1 MDSSVS
7 VRSDRPEGARPA
19 GWDRRVRRRALWA
32 APAAGGALIA
42 LAACGQP
49 PGGSPPPAANP
60 PLALEFWHNK
70 AQPEGQD
77 VTTIVATYNAKFAPT
92 KVTEIF
98 QGNGATLLTKLKAT
112 LAAATPPD
120 VTYGFGSWMPSFA
133 EQGALVVADDMIKRL
148 GGIKKDDFYPT
159 LVSAQTW
166 KGKLQALPYGT
177 GSKGY
182 YVRPEIVKRE
192 NVAKLP
198 LTWEEFDG
206 FAAKVTRDEQYA
218 LGMSA
223 TDASWFQLLLGQRG
237 GKVLDAPN
245 GKAAFHQPP
254 GIDALTQLTDLAQRK
269 RTLKITSSASGDF
282 ASGQLASIMS
292 GEWQIRFYRADGTPH
307 DTGFF
312 PRQKASDPPSTLL
325 GVDGFYMFKTTPER
339 QDATWRFVTWLLKPD
354 VYHSWAVAGSFRLPV
369 MPAWVK
375 SDEYQKF
382 LKENPQQ
389 KPFVDQL
396 PGAFVVPPTVL
407 GDELS
412 TAIGNAVKRAV
423 TGEQSPKDSLATA
436 AREFDAQVK

>member
-1 MDSSVS
+1 M
-7 VRSDRPEGARPA
+7 GTWNQA
-19 GWDRRVRRRALWA
+19 VRRRSVLA
-32 APAAGGALIA
+32 APAAGGVVAA
-42 LAACGQP
+42 LAACGQA
-49 PGGSPPPAANP
+49 GSGSPAKVANP

-70 AQPEGQD
+70 QQPEGQD
-77 VTTIVATYNAKFAPT
+77 VTTIVTRYNAEFAPT

-98 QGNGATLLTKLKAT
+98 QGNGATLLTKLKAA
-112 LAAATPPD
+112 LAGATPPD

-133 EQGALVVADDMIKRL
+133 EQGALVVADDMVKRL
-148 GGIKKDDFYPT
+148 GGIKKEDFYPT
-159 LVSAQTW
+159 LITAQTW

-182 YVRPEIVKRE
+182 YVRPELIKRAD
-192 NVAKLP
+192 VAKLP
-198 LTWEEFDG
+198 LTWDEFDG
-206 FAAKVTRDEQYA
+206 FASKVTREEQYA

-237 GKVLDAPN
+237 GKALDAPN

-254 GIDALTQLTDLAQRK
+254 GIDALQQLTDLALKK
-269 RTLKITSSASGDF
+269 RTLKITSSAAGDF
-282 ASGQLASIMS
+282 AAGQLASIMS

-307 DTGFF
+307 DTGYF
-312 PRQKASDPPSTLL
+312 PRQKASDPPSTMM

-339 QDATWRFVTWLLKPD
+339 QDTTWRFLTWLLKPD
-354 VYHSWAVAGSFRLPV
+354 VYHSWAVAGSFRLPI

-389 KPFVDQL
+389 KPFVEQL
-396 PGAFVVPPTVL
+396 PGAFVAPPTVL

-423 TGEQSPKDSLATA
+423 TGEQAPKDSLANA
-436 AREFDAQVK
+436 QREFDAQVK